1 MGDAMSQIEKT
12 EPMNIDTIR
21 KLHRWRMAFFGVVIL
36 LAGIVIG
43 GASMMILLPHKLMAP
58 PPGPEFNSLR
68 MLPSLRRDLGLT
80 TEQSK
85 RIAPILDKHMKKLDD
100 IRIEARDEIAQ
111 TLKQMN
117 EDISKVLTDRQ
128 ERIWKRSLERLQ
140 RDLRPGRGGP
150 GRRGEGPG
158 GPRLRR
164 GRQEGRGSGPYG
176 PGRRPAGPNVPQS
189 SVNPDTSRT
198 EDKPDAN
205 EVQ

>member
-1 MGDAMSQIEKT
+1 MGETMSQIEKN
-12 EPMNIDTIR
+12 EPMNIDTIQ

-58 PPGPEFNSLR
+58 PPGPEFDSLR
-68 MLPSLRRDLGLT
+68 MLPSLRRDLGLSP
-80 TEQSK
+80 EQSR
-85 RIAPILDKHMKKLDD
+85 RIEPILDKHMKKLVD

-117 EDISKVLTDRQ
+117 EDISEILSDRQ
-128 ERIWKRSLERLQ
+128 ERIWNRDLERLQ

-164 GRQEGRGSGPYG
+164 GRQEGRGPGP
-176 PGRRPAGPNVPQS
+176 PWTRQRPAGPNVPIDSDTNQIGDE
-189 SVNPDTSRT
+189 PD
-198 EDKPDAN
+198 PN
-205 EVQ
+205 GVQ

>member
-1 MGDAMSQIEKT
+1 MGDAMSQIEKN
-12 EPMNIDTIR
+12 EPMNIDTIQ

-58 PPGPEFNSLR
+58 PPGPEFDSLR
-68 MLPSLRRDLGLT
+68 MLPSLRRDLGLSL
-80 TEQSK
+80 EQSR
-85 RIAPILDKHMKKLDD
+85 RIEPILDKYMKKLVD

-117 EDISKVLTDRQ
+117 EDISEILSDRQ
-128 ERIWKRSLERLQ
+128 ERIWKRDLERLQ
-140 RDLRPGRGGP
+140 RDLHPGRGGP

-158 GPRLRR
+158 GPRLRQ
-164 GRQEGRGSGPYG
+164 GRQERRG
-176 PGRRPAGPNVPQS
+176 PGPHGPARRSVGPNMPQENM
-189 SVNPDTSRT
+189 NPDTSRT
-198 EDKPDAN
+198 ENKPDAN